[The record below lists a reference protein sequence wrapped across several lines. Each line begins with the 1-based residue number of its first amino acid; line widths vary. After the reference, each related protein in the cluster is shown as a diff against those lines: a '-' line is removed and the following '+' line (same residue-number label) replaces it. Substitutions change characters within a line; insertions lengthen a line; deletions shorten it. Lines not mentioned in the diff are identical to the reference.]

1 VAVTIVQTKAAS
13 GEITLDA
20 PVTAGNTLILMV
32 ARRDTGEPSDPFFGG
47 FTEVA
52 KAINSAD
59 FVRSAGMWHRVG
71 TSDETAVTK
80 FGDGLTYQL
89 GAATDRGLLVEIVG
103 EYASVVA
110 EKNTATGAA
119 MDCGGTVTPPSSED
133 ALVVGIASVGWS
145 DLVDPG
151 DLTEDSGV
159 TAWVDSY
166 PTASAP
172 RMWAGYRQV
181 SAPSAVT
188 VGGSI
193 SNPDAAARSWCGVT
207 AVFVHVDAPEPGVW
221 MDFGGNGF
229 GDDTTDAEEGLLARI
244 FPEAGPAGVSDN
256 VTARVLNLE
265 WERGGSYDSVSPAG
279 PGGATITLKN
289 HDGRFDPDNAS
300 GPLFGKLV
308 PGIPVWCGADRT
320 TASLT
325 TATEVRGFFA
335 GYVREWVPTV
345 DSRGERVVEV
355 ICEDA
360 FGRYRRTPVTVAASL
375 TRSQSDLRQAI
386 LTAAGESTDR
396 LALESEPGMLPIS
409 AVDGEDALS
418 VLEDLNKATASRHF
432 IAPADTKEAWYD
444 YTLVNKYHKLASAVD
459 ETWNGDDIQ
468 NVSGWRVTNANVI
481 EQQRASVT
489 PITLTPNNA
498 VVWEAE
504 GLPVTVRNAR
514 PYSVIAEFDDYVF
527 SPTLDIS
534 VTSGSVYSEIEGFG
548 KTARIRVWSAGV
560 GVISSL
566 RVLGQQVE
574 RGDSEQVIAGDT
586 TAGAVTGS
594 PISSDYIGQT
604 AAAQGVCDYIV
615 WKFSTPLK
623 RPKLIRKRKDA
634 TTTASIFDRD
644 LFDVVD
650 VVIDELSVTS
660 RRLEIVGLKGSW
672 RPGGDISLTYECQET
687 PNQSAIH
694 WFTVGTDTV
703 GSSVP
708 IAPF

>member
-1 VAVTIVQTKAAS
+1 VAD
-13 GEITLDA
+13 L
-20 PVTAGNTLILMV
+20 N
-32 ARRDTGEPSDPFFGG
+32 
-47 FTEVA
+47 
-52 KAINSAD
+52 
-59 FVRSAGMWHRVG
+59 
-71 TSDETAVTK
+71 
-80 FGDGLTYQL
+80 
-89 GAATDRGLLVEIVG
+89 LL
-103 EYASVVA
+103 Y
-110 EKNTATGAA
+110 
-119 MDCGGTVTPPSSED
+119 GTVTDGGGSLTFTNPSYANDGNVSTG
-133 ALVVGIASVGWS
+133 AVASAGVGS
-145 DLVDPG
+145 
-151 DLTEDSGV
+151 V
-159 TAWVDSY
+159 TARLKTDLGSARDVAGFSLITDMNCSAAPDNWSFEFSDNGSSW
-166 PTASAP
+166 TACP
-172 RMWAGYRQV
+172 
-181 SAPSAVT
+181 VT
-188 VGGSI
+188 VTGNDPVPSTSIRTYTYTIDAGTITHRYWRVSI
-193 SNPDAAARSWCGVT
+193 SMGSGFYCGGEVRTWATTEGVAA
-207 AVFVHVDAPEPGVW
+207 APEPGIW
-221 MDFGGNGF
+221 MDWNGDGF
-229 GDDTTDAEEGLLARI
+229 DATASTDSSGLLARI

-256 VTARVLNLE
+256 VTDRVLGIE

-300 GPLFGKLV
+300 GPLYGKLK

-320 TASLT
+320 TGSLT
-325 TATEVRGFFA
+325 TATEVRGFFG

-360 FGRYRRTPVTVAASL
+360 FGRYRRTPVTVAAAL
-375 TRSQSDLRQAI
+375 TRSQGELRGTV
-386 LTAAGESTDR
+386 LTAVGESTDR
-396 LALESEPGMLPIS
+396 RVMEDESGMLPIS

-418 VLEDLNKATASRHF
+418 VLEELNKATASRHY
-432 IAPADTKEAWYD
+432 IAPADSKEDWYD
-444 YTLVNKYHKLASAVD
+444 YTLVNKYHKLADAAD

-481 EQQRASVT
+481 QQQRASVT

-504 GLPVTVRNAR
+504 GLPVTVRSVR

-527 SPTLDIS
+527 GPTLDIS

-548 KTARIRVWSAGV
+548 KTARIRVWSAGI

-586 TAGAVTGS
+586 TAGAFTGS

-644 LFDVVD
+644 LFDVVN

-672 RPGGDISLTYECQET
+672 RPGGDISMTYECQET
-687 PNQSAIH
+687 PNQAPVQ
-694 WFTVGTDTV
+694 WFTVGTDSV